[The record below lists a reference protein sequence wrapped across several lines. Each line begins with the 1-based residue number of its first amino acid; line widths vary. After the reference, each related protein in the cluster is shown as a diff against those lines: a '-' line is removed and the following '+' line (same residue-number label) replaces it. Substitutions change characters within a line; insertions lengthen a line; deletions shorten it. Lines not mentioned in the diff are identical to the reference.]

1 MAGRRYKVNGT
12 YYNIPE
18 EKTDAFEK
26 RYPDAEVFYS
36 NGNDQYGIP
45 LSKRQ
50 AFEKTFPNAVYYTSE
65 KGNDHIYEAGDVE
78 GSTSKAGPKAQE
90 VTDEYD
96 SFKRMNAQNRMQELM
111 RKQDNEPKPRKTLQ
125 DIVSESSTPVEQ
137 NILNREP
144 ISREPAYTKGEERNY
159 RPDIFERMKYDSSI
173 RDEDA
178 AVDKEY
184 TPKVEEKEEDVFE
197 NYRNRFGLTQRGAEL
212 QEELAQIQS
221 NLQNKYSK
229 EFENTPEYKAIVGKK
244 YNTQEEIDA
253 ANKALNDAY
262 NKKYGA
268 VINKE
273 MEPYLKA
280 YEGEIFQRYAPRIQ
294 EGLRTVAKN
303 DTSKEVKA
311 LTGEVDELLEK
322 QHKILRSKGP
332 SSGNAMSALMGS
344 RTYNQSTAKERQE
357 LGALEASQRLLEQS
371 QEIIEEA
378 GKKGNTNFFAGLGRG
393 FRDNMDIENF
403 TFGLSEM
410 ADSKYLNR
418 ALEKAEKGEKLTPA
432 EEKLLE
438 ASVVNM
444 ATYGYFSSDLGRGY
458 GAGSTTAVSL
468 PFMLEFIANPISGSG
483 NAIAKGLLKFGL
495 KKFGR
500 ASAQTASKGALNAFG
515 RGIASNTGKFAGR
528 LAGDAAAA
536 LGMEGTT
543 GLGRVA
549 AGTLDRLKENY
560 DYSLDDNG
568 QLQVRKTGNTSIGGA
583 FARSAA
589 STFFDNQS
597 EMVLNAFK
605 GWSPFMKAVDKALP
619 GRMNEFLNRIKNSK
633 PGELYRE
640 LKNNPTFR
648 EIVKR
653 AQFHGQGEEYLE
665 EVYNNLA
672 NVAMGEMTMEDALD
686 LDNNIDTFLGLAP
699 TSVMF
704 GLFGLGSMAADKF
717 SNRKKMRALFE
728 KMTPEQQAKLT
739 ELTQMSKERGNE
751 DIKKFIE
758 VTIADKDLTTEQKK
772 DEIEYAFE
780 LAKQNAIEDL
790 QQEQTP
796 EGRAADDAYVQGT
809 ELPVE
814 QRYSAEQERVVA
826 EEALREVDENALN
839 TIDRMLADDASA
851 NEIEEIISG
860 MDEESAKLARDYY
873 NKSMRINGIVDSAR
887 DDAEEAVASFEAS
900 LQEAII
906 LDAEGNGTITT
917 ATLMSGAGEV
927 KEEVYVIA
935 NDGVQATILQKDGTK
950 KMVNPGLL
958 DNVQTSLA
966 NDVVQLYQD
975 QIGEQ
980 MRDQTDMSL
989 NHHPK
994 TRVPQPGMQIWNG
1007 DMSLIITEV
1016 NADGSVRAF
1025 PAVLNNKT
1033 GLMEPKNGSTPVDM
1047 SAKESLDLQ
1056 DDYYNKMDAASIGV
1070 NLSEKEGENAIV
1082 SRDEESKVSGKEAVQ
1097 ISEGRNISEE
1107 DMVGRGLTEDE
1118 AGKFVMDMELNAETA
1133 PEIELTP
1140 ENWIAEF
1147 GSEGIL
1153 STPLGNVK
1161 MGNNQYLKLSQQGRN
1176 GKLGMIKPTL
1186 TNPDVIIEDESR
1198 ARNGE
1203 QERDSSYVFVKAF
1216 TDKNGKRVYYFTSVT
1231 VKKGGNEV
1239 VISNQE
1245 KGIKRI
1251 SKLLQNGKVA
1261 WIKPY
1266 DSLHPTSQEEK
1277 PVSLDETNGPTSNGN
1292 QPALLGINSPVVSE
1306 NKDTQKSSE
1315 NQEVNVN
1322 NSIQFDEKGNPLYHK
1337 APVETT
1343 VAYLSDGSLTDEE
1356 IDLIVAANQAEANK
1370 QLEKIIKD
1378 TPKIVTNKE
1387 KYVAAKKA
1395 WQAKVDDARQQSEYW
1410 KEVASFI
1417 KQQREQ
1423 PGDKI
1428 TEEILSMGEPLN
1440 ELELAAQKLANGSL
1454 PLLYEDYKRE
1464 LGFSNKEVG
1473 KMFGLFKSRENGGL
1487 TIEEA
1492 GEVLMQNDLEEGTN
1506 FFDQEDANA
1515 GRNAILEVLSSAR
1528 TRGDLIEYIR
1538 KKREAASERERRS
1551 EEEYDENQRDAWY
1564 EEHYSMSYADYVTFE
1579 EVIND
1584 IIQEKALS
1592 KEAIQEFY
1600 DNFADEFNNW
1610 NNGRITEETTV
1621 NERGSVGSR
1630 SESSEGLLPTEQ
1642 LSDNRGIETDISAEA
1657 DERADNKGVPASEE
1671 SIITEIETAREQVDT
1686 NPSDAQKEA
1695 GNYKKGHIK
1704 LDGYDITIENP
1715 KGSERSGTDADGNK
1729 WSITMNNDYGYIRG
1743 TESIDGDHIDI
1754 FLSDNPAEGNVY
1766 VIDQLNTT
1774 TGEFDEHKVMYGFS
1788 SRGEAMLAYLL
1799 NYSPGWQGLGA
1810 ISEVS
1815 KDEFKKWI
1823 DSSHRK
1829 TKPFADY
1836 KSVKVKE
1843 AQIESQG
1850 KITSEPVSQLEN
1862 GGKTEVKLPQSKSN
1876 AKNKKKAAD
1885 IKQARYELMDA
1896 KRELSVAQAT
1906 NSGYTPEE
1914 VEEKKKRVE
1923 KAENELKEFTNKV
1936 SNDSIRFREIKDGDI
1951 TSFAQKYNLDES
1963 DVGKYAKSMNVG
1975 NLGGASYAFKNIKR
1989 SIRLLN
1995 SNLSLG
2001 EFVKVFAP
2009 VKADLYEK
2017 FGNVDALRDEY
2028 VQQEI
2033 EQRNVMEA
2041 ARKRAEEEAETERK
2055 RLEEF
2060 ELMTDTEMDAS
2071 YFKALE
2077 ENDEP
2082 RMRDIVNEAARRKG
2096 YVSADEFRMAHRA
2109 PSYDEE
2115 GYDKSMVD
2123 VANDKDNIRQ
2133 SLNEQL
2139 KMNRDTYKDE
2149 SAFAI
2154 NEALSAIDEGK
2165 HPTVTIY
2172 RAVPKSLKEGRVRNG
2187 DWVSLSESYVKTHGE
2202 HALNGDY
2209 RIIKEEVPA
2218 ENLYWDGNDINE
2230 WGYDDRS
2237 DYRYKDTK
2245 NNRKLSDLITRDDNG
2260 NIIPPS
2266 KRFNARKADT
2276 RYRLIGEQ
2284 ETANLDEV
2292 TKQREIIQTV
2302 EDLSDK
2308 LNTPIHITRSLDE
2321 IPDGSAKRA
2330 IEEGRKVKAWFDTG
2344 TREVFFYIPNAT
2356 DVNDAKVSILHE
2368 VVGHKGLRNLFGTEN
2383 ETKFD
2388 SMMMDLFEKLPL
2400 NVRSEIADMAVSRYA
2415 NNVSVAMDEYLAE
2428 QAEKDE
2434 TPGWWDRV
2442 VSAIRD
2448 FFRKMGVDV
2457 KLSEN
2462 DVKYL
2467 LWRSRKK
2474 LETGDLFEQAK
2485 DVVMR
2490 NKLGIGLNET
2500 QETSESAPTEST
2512 RFREVED
2519 EKNPLNKEMLSAWDN
2534 LAASTA
2540 FQLKETGVDYLTA
2553 VDKFTKLI
2561 ADKTNSRVLDY
2572 ENAYHALLALSS
2584 KNREEMNWYDSFVAK
2599 PLNDAIYNLVGGKKV
2614 RKRLNWDKDVLRD
2627 LVVYVES
2634 KHGIERNRQVA
2645 VENFINGYSFSSFKE
2660 IEQLGIPF
2668 DIDAYNKELKSIK
2681 DKVYKEAYD
2690 KAYDEYLNKYIDE
2703 GIEEK
2708 DASDK
2713 ADKSAKN
2720 KADKAQSKASDSFR
2734 DKVKSDLTEKAREIM
2749 SNRWEEKKRNILNNT
2764 ELTWLEKQT
2773 ELDKAAALL
2782 GADLS
2787 KDYSGLSSVFKD
2799 SEDWKQAAYDNV
2811 LSYEGAHDKADLENL
2826 WSAVRNAT
2834 NYALNKQLNTGLVS
2848 KEYVER
2854 QQKRFENYIPLRGFN
2869 DEIAGDVYSYLN
2881 NDVFAQGS
2889 PVKSM
2894 DGRTSEA
2901 GNPFGSILQIG
2912 YSSIAVGNKNIAKQ
2926 RFYNFVSNHDTEGVA
2941 VVNNVWMI
2949 DYETLKSH
2957 PELKQISVKEE
2968 EEVPG
2973 MVEAVPDIPA
2983 NATAEQISSIL
2994 SSFEETM
3001 KELEKEG
3008 KAQTVKGKSKIAYRT
3023 LHGERSEHEIPLFI
3037 GGNRYVITIT
3047 GNPRVAQAINGLTNP
3062 DSYGNVFEEF
3072 NKRMKRFMA
3081 GSFTSFN
3088 LPFAFANLSKDTMY
3102 ANNQAFIRE
3111 NRKWWWAFTKNQA
3124 SYANPVNV
3132 AIMLMK
3138 YQKGTLDTNNKS
3150 ERYFKEFM
3158 ENGGA
3163 TGYTFVETQKEYA
3176 DKIGKILKE
3185 LASGKKK
3192 LPEKLVKDY
3201 LFGSIEFLGQ
3211 AAEVTNRY
3219 AAFRT
3224 SRELGRSISRSVND
3238 AKDITV
3244 NFNRKGAGSKTKSPN
3259 NKTIVNLAAGL
3270 SEYGRRYILFWNA
3283 AMQSKYMLYKN
3294 LKEHPIKTST
3304 TLIAGNIA
3312 LGATIPFLNN
3322 MLLPALFEVFGWGS
3336 DDDKEDYYDVLTDY
3350 ERQHNIMIRLPKGLG
3365 WFKFPLSPEFVPFYS
3380 IGDMITGSLSG
3391 KRKLDPLDIVK
3402 SAIDAAS
3409 PLNIQWEYSGWKFF
3423 LNFLPTVVQPGVQN
3437 MVNVNFMGSPLAKT
3451 PINRE
3456 AKNEPEFK
3464 NVFKNESPA
3473 LIELSRLTNKL
3484 SGGDDVVR
3492 GAVSWNPAYVRN
3504 LITGYSGGW
3513 GGTFLSI
3520 ADWMVGTANG
3530 EKQTVLAS
3538 QTPFVSRFLS
3548 SGNKDVKLKRINSN
3562 YQDVVDFYS
3571 KIKHDERGYEKKID
3585 ETKDYFEQA
3594 EYQSKLNKLL
3604 DSEEY
3609 GRYQDLENIVET
3621 IKDQEELLKDD
3632 PDDEQ
3637 LRDELYA
3644 SKLKAIEIYHR
3655 EKE

>member
-78 GSTSKAGPKAQE
+78 GNREQVVPSPYVGKDDSGRITVFGVPYDEYQNMPKEEQSKVYSKAIK
-90 VTDEYD
+90 DRKD
-96 SFKRMNAQNRMQELM
+96 QELKGFTAHASDLKASVNSELKEVM
-111 RKQDNEPKPRKTLQ
+111 DLHNAEEKSYAKEHPVLSFLQGFGQAQTGGRNQRTIEANPRYRNLMAAANLLK
-125 DIVSESSTPVEQ
+125 DSE
-137 NILNREP
+137 NRLAEA
-144 ISREPAYTKGEERNY
+144 SADKS
-159 RPDIFERMKYDSSI
+159 SSI
-173 RDEDA
+173 SNFGRGVRDKALD
-178 AVDKEY
+178 VDTWTAGFSK
-184 TPKVEEKEEDVFE
+184 
-197 NYRNRFGLTQRGAEL
+197 
-212 QEELAQIQS
+212 LAD
-221 NLQNKYSK
+221 
-229 EFENTPEYKAIVGKK
+229 NTALLSALDK
-244 YNTQEEIDA
+244 
-253 ANKALNDAY
+253 ANK
-262 NKKYGA
+262 
-268 VINKE
+268 
-273 MEPYLKA
+273 
-280 YEGEIFQRYAPRIQ
+280 Q
-294 EGLRTVAKN
+294 EQL
-303 DTSKEVKA
+303 TS
-311 LTGEVDELLEK
+311 D
-322 QHKILRSKGP
+322 
-332 SSGNAMSALMGS
+332 
-344 RTYNQSTAKERQE
+344 
-357 LGALEASQRLLEQS
+357 
-371 QEIIEEA
+371 
-378 GKKGNTNFFAGLGRG
+378 
-393 FRDNMDIENF
+393 
-403 TFGLSEM
+403 
-410 ADSKYLNR
+410 
-418 ALEKAEKGEKLTPA
+418 
-432 EEKLLE
+432 EEKLLD
-438 ASVVNM
+438 ALVTNLTVN
-444 ATYGYFSSDLGRGY
+444 AYTQSDISRGY
-458 GAGSTTAVSL
+458 QIGETTAYSL
-468 PFMLEFIANPISGSG
+468 PFMLEFIANPIASSG
-483 NAIAKGLLKFGL
+483 NVIAKKLLTYGL
-495 KKFGR
+495 KKFGKAATSKAAKVAGR
-500 ASAQTASKGALNAFG
+500 LTGDIVAATGMTATTSLPRVAAD
-515 RGIASNTGKFAGR
+515 TAGR
-528 LAGDAAAA
+528 LAD
-536 LGMEGTT
+536 
-543 GLGRVA
+543 
-549 AGTLDRLKENY
+549 NY
-560 DYSLDDNG
+560 TYDVDDNG
-568 QLQVRKTGNTSIGGA
+568 ELVVNKTGNTSFVGA
-583 FARSAA
+583 AAKSAA
-589 STFFDNQS
+589 SRLIENQS
-597 EMVLNAFK
+597 EMIFNAFRGTGGMLWGTINK
-605 GWSPFMKAVDKALP
+605 VMPGGVSSFFRKAANL
-619 GRMNEFLNRIKNSK
+619 K
-633 PGELYRE
+633 PVEWFRE
-640 LKNNPTFR
+640 LANNETMR
-648 EIVKR
+648 EVAKR
-653 AQFHGQGEEYLE
+653 AQFHGIGEEYLE
-665 EVYNNLA
+665 EVYNNFA
-672 NVAMGEMTMEDALD
+672 NIPLGEMTFEEAIN
-686 LDNNIDTFLGLAP
+686 LDNNITTFLSLAP
-699 TSVMF
+699 TQIGFS
-704 GLFGLGSMAADKF
+704 LLGLGSMAVNRY

-758 VTIADKDLTTEQKK
+758 ITIADKNLTTEQKK

-809 ELPVE
+809 ELPME

-839 TIDRMLADDASA
+839 TIDRMLADDASV
-851 NEIEEIISG
+851 NEVEEIISG

-906 LDAEGNGTITT
+906 PDAEGNGTITT

-935 NDGVQATILQKDGTK
+935 NDGVQATILQKDGTQ
-950 KMVNPGLL
+950 KMVNLGLL

-1007 DMSLIITEV
+1007 DTSLIITEV

-1047 SAKESLDLQ
+1047 SVKESLDLQ
-1056 DDYYNKMDAASIGV
+1056 DDYYNKMDAASIGINV
-1070 NLSEKEGENAIV
+1070 SEKEGENAIG
-1082 SRDEESKVSGKEAVQ
+1082 SRDEESKVSEDGTDYTLSDKTSDNGEPFYQDNSGNIDLAVIPQEVFDAIGKKAAPFRIIPSMLKHVFDRH
-1097 ISEGRNISEE
+1097 GREMSLEE
-1107 DMVGRGLTEDE
+1107 PQDAILFVLD
-1118 AGKFVMDMELNAETA
+1118 VMDNFDHVRKGDKGALIFSIENGRSRTGKRAVTVLIDSKNGDYYGIKTSGYERIDGLQKRALLWEKGANETSTTGVA
-1133 PEIELTP
+1133 P
-1140 ENWIAEF
+1140 A
-1147 GSEGIL
+1147 
-1153 STPLGNVK
+1153 NVTTAK
-1161 MGNNQYLKLSQQGRN
+1161 AQQGNRQS
-1176 GKLGMIKPTL
+1176 G
-1186 TNPDVIIEDESR
+1186 S
-1198 ARNGE
+1198 A
-1203 QERDSSYVFVKAF
+1203 
-1216 TDKNGKRVYYFTSVT
+1216 
-1231 VKKGGNEV
+1231 
-1239 VISNQE
+1239 SNQ
-1245 KGIKRI
+1245 
-1251 SKLLQNGKVA
+1251 
-1261 WIKPY
+1261 
-1266 DSLHPTSQEEK
+1266 
-1277 PVSLDETNGPTSNGN
+1277 SN
-1292 QPALLGINSPVVSE
+1292 ALSE

-1337 APVETT
+1337 VPVDVTL
-1343 VAYLSDGSLTDEE
+1343 ADLMDGTLTDEE
-1356 IDLIVAANQAEANK
+1356 VDAFIAANQKEADSELK
-1370 QLEKIIKD
+1370 KITDKA
-1378 TPKIVTNKE
+1378 PKIGTNKAKYLADKQAWQE
-1387 KYVAAKKA
+1387 KVSEA
-1395 WQAKVDDARQQSEYW
+1395 QAKVDYWNQVQDAI
-1410 KEVASFI
+1410 KENRNLIEKETNVNALNN
-1417 KQQREQ
+1417 E
-1423 PGDKI
+1423 G
-1428 TEEILSMGEPLN
+1428 N
-1440 ELELAAQKLANGSL
+1440 ELSSQSDTNLNQEND
-1454 PLLYEDYKRE
+1454 E
-1464 LGFSNKEVG
+1464 
-1473 KMFGLFKSRENGGL
+1473 SREVESLSREGNEVRREDAAESLLRSAGDRTTAGNGRSGWTKESVL
-1487 TIEEA
+1487 GDVLQRSKENQTWIE
-1492 GEVLMQNDLEEGTN
+1492 DLESIAGKQIGQGGENEAYLSHDGKSVIKVNDFSYLPDNSTN
-1506 FFDQEDANA
+1506 LDDFVNRLDA
-1515 GRNAILEVLSSAR
+1515 
-1528 TRGDLIEYIR
+1528 
-1538 KKREAASERERRS
+1538 
-1551 EEEYDENQRDAWY
+1551 
-1564 EEHYSMSYADYVTFE
+1564 H
-1579 EVIND
+1579 
-1584 IIQEKALS
+1584 
-1592 KEAIQEFY
+1592 
-1600 DNFADEFNNW
+1600 
-1610 NNGRITEETTV
+1610 
-1621 NERGSVGSR
+1621 NE
-1630 SESSEGLLPTEQ
+1630 LF
-1642 LSDNRGIETDISAEA
+1642 
-1657 DERADNKGVPASEE
+1657 
-1671 SIITEIETAREQVDT
+1671 
-1686 NPSDAQKEA
+1686 PSDAITVLGFTQNSDGKISVVLSQPYISNAREA
-1695 GNYKKGHIK
+1695 TQEEIDSFLEGMDFYTDMSGNWT
-1704 LDGYDITIENP
+1704 DGTFDIADTKPNNVLVDEEGILHFIDTLPYDSRKP
-1715 KGSERSGTDADGNK
+1715 GN
-1729 WSITMNNDYGYIRG
+1729 
-1743 TESIDGDHIDI
+1743 
-1754 FLSDNPAEGNVY
+1754 
-1766 VIDQLNTT
+1766 
-1774 TGEFDEHKVMYGFS
+1774 
-1788 SRGEAMLAYLL
+1788 MLVV
-1799 NYSPGWQGLGA
+1799 PTV
-1810 ISEVS
+1810 ISEGTITPI
-1815 KDEFKKWI
+1815 E
-1823 DSSHRK
+1823 
-1829 TKPFADY
+1829 
-1836 KSVKVKE
+1836 E

-1850 KITSEPVSQLEN
+1850 KTTAEPVSPLEN

-1876 AKNKKKAAD
+1876 AKNKKRAAD

-1923 KAENELKEFTNKV
+1923 EAESKLKDLTNKV
-1936 SNDSIRFREIKDGDI
+1936 PDKEVSQNTDRIGKKGEQNLIHQDLIKSIYVKSLADM
-1951 TSFAQKYNLDES
+1951 NES
-1963 DVGKYAKSMNVG
+1963 
-1975 NLGGASYAFKNIKR
+1975 LKNIKENIKNEQEKEEPNSDLLEKLNIDKSALDR
-1989 SIRLLN
+1989 KIKRTKSVINKKVSIMSEGEFMLMNIINKNPSLPFSQMSENDVLN
-1995 SNLSLG
+1995 SVDENEINDILDKYPDYIKELSDNGALQKEFNEASIQDEINIRNAIESSGYEVEDLLDTSEKKKSQKKKGEEERIRKSEELMKKLG
-2001 EFVKVFAP
+2001 IYDESVRFRIVHHGTGASFDKFTTEKIGTGEGNAAFGWGLYFTEKKDIAQYYAETIGNMPSYVLYKDGKPADMNDEISRIIYNYDGDVKKAIRDNKRNAKMWEKEGDKDFASAIMETVSKLQKEDP
-2009 VKADLYEK
+2009 KAWEMKEEGNRHIYDVEIPDTGFINWDKTVPEEQKKQIQDQAEKEGLSFSFYGDAVSPKEYFEKAGMELEGFQLYK
-2017 FGNVDALRDEY
+2017 SLTDALGSDKAASLFLNRAGFNGIEYEAGRHSANKKGNEMNFVVFDE
-2028 VQQEI
+2028 
-2033 EQRNVMEA
+2033 N
-2041 ARKRAEEEAETERK
+2041 
-2055 RLEEF
+2055 
-2060 ELMTDTEMDAS
+2060 
-2071 YFKALE
+2071 
-2077 ENDEP
+2077 
-2082 RMRDIVNEAARRKG
+2082 
-2096 YVSADEFRMAHRA
+2096 
-2109 PSYDEE
+2109 
-2115 GYDKSMVD
+2115 
-2123 VANDKDNIRQ
+2123 
-2133 SLNEQL
+2133 
-2139 KMNRDTYKDE
+2139 
-2149 SAFAI
+2149 
-2154 NEALSAIDEGK
+2154 
-2165 HPTVTIY
+2165 
-2172 RAVPKSLKEGRVRNG
+2172 AV
-2187 DWVSLSESYVKTHGE
+2187 
-2202 HALNGDY
+2202 
-2209 RIIKEEVPA
+2209 RIIDH
-2218 ENLYWDGNDINE
+2218 L
-2230 WGYDDRS
+2230 
-2237 DYRYKDTK
+2237 
-2245 NNRKLSDLITRDDNG
+2245 
-2260 NIIPPS
+2260 
-2266 KRFNARKADT
+2266 
-2276 RYRLIGEQ
+2276 RYRLISEQ
-2284 ETANLDEV
+2284 ETANLDKV
-2292 TKQREIIQTV
+2292 PKQREIIQTV

-2308 LNTPIHITRSLDE
+2308 LNTPIHIARSLDE

-2344 TREVFFYIPNAT
+2344 TREIFFYIPNAT

-2434 TPGWWDRV
+2434 TPGWWDRI

-2500 QETSESAPTEST
+2500 QETSKSAPTEST

-2749 SNRWEEKKRNILNNT
+2749 FNRWEEEKRNILNNT

-2894 DGRTSEA
+2894 GGRTSEA

-3037 GGNRYVITIT
+3037 GGNRSVITIT

-3380 IGDMITGSLSG
+3380 VGDMITGSLSG

-3409 PLNIQWEYSGWKFF
+3409 PLNIQWEYKDVYFF
-3423 LNFLPTVVQPGVQN
+3423 LNFLPTVIQPGAQI
-3437 MVNVNFMGSPLAKT
+3437 MTNVNFMGSPLKKT

-3484 SGGDDVVR
+3484 TGGDDVVR

-3621 IKDQEELLKDD
+3621 IKDLEKLLKDD

>member
-90 VTDEYD
+90 VVDEYD
-96 SFKRMNAQNRMQELM
+96 SFKRMNAQNEEGNREQSVPSPYVGKDDSGRITVFGVPYDEYQNMPKEEQSKVYSKAIKDRKDQELKGFTAHASDLKASVNSELKEVM
-111 RKQDNEPKPRKTLQ
+111 DLHNAEEKSYAKEHPVLSFLQGFGQAQTGGRNQRTIEANPRYRNLMAAANLLK
-125 DIVSESSTPVEQ
+125 DSE
-137 NILNREP
+137 NRLAEA
-144 ISREPAYTKGEERNY
+144 SADKS
-159 RPDIFERMKYDSSI
+159 SSI
-173 RDEDA
+173 SNFGRGVRDKALD
-178 AVDKEY
+178 VDTWTAGFSK
-184 TPKVEEKEEDVFE
+184 
-197 NYRNRFGLTQRGAEL
+197 
-212 QEELAQIQS
+212 LAD
-221 NLQNKYSK
+221 
-229 EFENTPEYKAIVGKK
+229 NTALLSALDK
-244 YNTQEEIDA
+244 
-253 ANKALNDAY
+253 ANK
-262 NKKYGA
+262 
-268 VINKE
+268 
-273 MEPYLKA
+273 
-280 YEGEIFQRYAPRIQ
+280 Q
-294 EGLRTVAKN
+294 EQL
-303 DTSKEVKA
+303 TS
-311 LTGEVDELLEK
+311 D
-322 QHKILRSKGP
+322 
-332 SSGNAMSALMGS
+332 
-344 RTYNQSTAKERQE
+344 
-357 LGALEASQRLLEQS
+357 
-371 QEIIEEA
+371 
-378 GKKGNTNFFAGLGRG
+378 
-393 FRDNMDIENF
+393 
-403 TFGLSEM
+403 
-410 ADSKYLNR
+410 
-418 ALEKAEKGEKLTPA
+418 
-432 EEKLLE
+432 EEKLLD
-438 ASVVNM
+438 ALVTNLTVN
-444 ATYGYFSSDLGRGY
+444 AYTQSDISRGY
-458 GAGSTTAVSL
+458 QIGETTAYSL
-468 PFMLEFIANPISGSG
+468 PFMLEFIANPIASSG
-483 NAIAKGLLKFGL
+483 NVIAKKLLTYGL
-495 KKFGR
+495 KKFGKAATSKAAKVAGR
-500 ASAQTASKGALNAFG
+500 LTGDIVAATGMTATTSLPRVAAD
-515 RGIASNTGKFAGR
+515 TAGR
-528 LAGDAAAA
+528 LAD
-536 LGMEGTT
+536 
-543 GLGRVA
+543 
-549 AGTLDRLKENY
+549 NY
-560 DYSLDDNG
+560 TYDVDDNG
-568 QLQVRKTGNTSIGGA
+568 ELVVNKTGNTSFVGA
-583 FARSAA
+583 AAKSAA
-589 STFFDNQS
+589 SRLIENQS
-597 EMVLNAFK
+597 EMIFNAFK
-605 GWSPFMKAVDKALP
+605 GTGGMLWGTINKVMPEGVSSFFRKAANL
-619 GRMNEFLNRIKNSK
+619 K
-633 PGELYRE
+633 PVEWFRE
-640 LKNNPTFR
+640 LANNETMR
-648 EIVKR
+648 EVAKR
-653 AQFHGQGEEYLE
+653 AQFHGIGEEYLE
-665 EVYNNLA
+665 EVYNNFA
-672 NVAMGEMTMEDALD
+672 NIPLGEMTFEEAIN
-686 LDNNIDTFLGLAP
+686 LDNNITTFLSLAP
-699 TSVMF
+699 TQIGFS
-704 GLFGLGSMAADKF
+704 LLGLGSMAADKF

-758 VTIADKDLTTEQKK
+758 ITIADKNLTTEQKK

-814 QRYSAEQERVVA
+814 QRYSAEQERVAA

-906 LDAEGNGTITT
+906 PDAEGNGTITT

-950 KMVNPGLL
+950 KMVNSGLL

-975 QIGEQ
+975 RIGEQ

-1007 DMSLIITEV
+1007 DMPLIITEV

-1025 PAVLNNKT
+1025 PAVVNNKT

-1056 DDYYNKMDAASIGV
+1056 DDYYNKMDTASIGINV
-1070 NLSEKEGENAIV
+1070 LEKEGENEIV
-1082 SRDEESKVSGKEAVQ
+1082 SRDEESKVSG
-1097 ISEGRNISEE
+1097 N
-1107 DMVGRGLTEDE
+1107 
-1118 AGKFVMDMELNAETA
+1118 
-1133 PEIELTP
+1133 
-1140 ENWIAEF
+1140 
-1147 GSEGIL
+1147 
-1153 STPLGNVK
+1153 
-1161 MGNNQYLKLSQQGRN
+1161 
-1176 GKLGMIKPTL
+1176 
-1186 TNPDVIIEDESR
+1186 
-1198 ARNGE
+1198 
-1203 QERDSSYVFVKAF
+1203 
-1216 TDKNGKRVYYFTSVT
+1216 
-1231 VKKGGNEV
+1231 
-1239 VISNQE
+1239 
-1245 KGIKRI
+1245 
-1251 SKLLQNGKVA
+1251 
-1261 WIKPY
+1261 
-1266 DSLHPTSQEEK
+1266 DSLHPTTQEEK

-1417 KQQREQ
+1417 KQQREK

-1464 LGFSNKEVG
+1464 LGFSNEEAG

-1487 TIEEA
+1487 TVEEA
-1492 GEVLMQNDLEEGTN
+1492 GEVLMQNDLEEGTD

-1551 EEEYDENQRDAWY
+1551 EEEYDEEQREAWAQ
-1564 EEHYSMSYADYVTFE
+1564 ENFGMSYADYVTFE
-1579 EVIND
+1579 KVIND

-1695 GNYKKGHIK
+1695 Q
-1704 LDGYDITIENP
+1704 IEN
-1715 KGSERSGTDADGNK
+1715 
-1729 WSITMNNDYGYIRG
+1729 
-1743 TESIDGDHIDI
+1743 
-1754 FLSDNPAEGNVY
+1754 
-1766 VIDQLNTT
+1766 
-1774 TGEFDEHKVMYGFS
+1774 
-1788 SRGEAMLAYLL
+1788 
-1799 NYSPGWQGLGA
+1799 
-1810 ISEVS
+1810 
-1815 KDEFKKWI
+1815 
-1823 DSSHRK
+1823 
-1829 TKPFADY
+1829 
-1836 KSVKVKE
+1836 
-1843 AQIESQG
+1843 QG
-1850 KITSEPVSQLEN
+1850 KITAEPVSPQKN

-1876 AKNKKKAAD
+1876 AKNKKRAAD

-1923 KAENELKEFTNKV
+1923 EAESKLKDLTNKV
-1936 SNDSIRFREIKDGDI
+1936 PDKEVSQNTDRIGKKGEQKLIHQDLIKSIYVKSLADMNESLKNIKENIKNEQEKEEPNSDLLEKLNIDKSALDRKIKRTKSVINKKVSIMSEGEFMLMNIINKNQSLPFSQMSENDVLNSVDENEINDILDKYPDYIKELSDNGVLQKEFNEASIQDEINIRNAIESSGYEVEDLLDTSEKKKSQKKKGEEERIRKSEELMKKLGIYDESARFREIEDVNRKFNEDLQKQIDGTLPEGHIYQLGMPSEILKSTGIPDYPIQLSAKRLIDKATKFNHDFSLLDI
-1951 TSFAQKYNLDES
+1951 
-1963 DVGKYAKSMNVG
+1963 
-1975 NLGGASYAFKNIKR
+1975 KNIVEAVQNPIAIFKYGNEKKAQNLVIELQSEDKNFIIGLSINPTINGNELHIN
-1989 SIRLLN
+1989 SIRNVFPKDNAEWLNWIMQEKLLRVDKERIQ
-1995 SNLSLG
+1995 NLINKQRTNL
-2001 EFVKVFAP
+2001 
-2009 VKADLYEK
+2009 ADVAYLDLDSITKIVE
-2017 FGNVDALRDEY
+2017 N
-2028 VQQEI
+2028 
-2033 EQRNVMEA
+2033 
-2041 ARKRAEEEAETERK
+2041 
-2055 RLEEF
+2055 F
-2060 ELMTDTEMDAS
+2060 ENPT
-2071 YFKALE
+2071 
-2077 ENDEP
+2077 
-2082 RMRDIVNEAARRKG
+2082 I
-2096 YVSADEFRMAHRA
+2096 
-2109 PSYDEE
+2109 EE
-2115 GYDKSMVD
+2115 GKIVFSVD
-2123 VANDKDNIRQ
+2123 
-2133 SLNEQL
+2133 E
-2139 KMNRDTYKDE
+2139 M
-2149 SAFAI
+2149 
-2154 NEALSAIDEGK
+2154 
-2165 HPTVTIY
+2165 
-2172 RAVPKSLKEGRVRNG
+2172 
-2187 DWVSLSESYVKTHGE
+2187 
-2202 HALNGDY
+2202 
-2209 RIIKEEVPA
+2209 
-2218 ENLYWDGNDINE
+2218 
-2230 WGYDDRS
+2230 
-2237 DYRYKDTK
+2237 
-2245 NNRKLSDLITRDDNG
+2245 
-2260 NIIPPS
+2260 
-2266 KRFNARKADT
+2266 
-2276 RYRLIGEQ
+2276 
-2284 ETANLDEV
+2284 
-2292 TKQREIIQTV
+2292 
-2302 EDLSDK
+2302 SDK
-2308 LNTPIHITRSLDE
+2308 LNTPIHIARSLNE

-2330 IEEGRKVKAWFDTG
+2330 IEEGRKVKAWFDTE
-2344 TREVFFYIPNAT
+2344 TREVFFYLPNAT

-2434 TPGWWDRV
+2434 TPGWWDRI

-2448 FFRKMGVDV
+2448 FFRKMGIDV

-2500 QETSESAPTEST
+2500 QETSKSAPTEST

-2749 SNRWEEKKRNILNNT
+2749 FNRWEEEKRNILNNT

-2894 DGRTSEA
+2894 GGRTSEA

-2994 SSFEETM
+2994 FSFEETM

-3062 DSYGNVFEEF
+3062 DSYGNLFEEF

-3380 IGDMITGSLSG
+3380 VGDMITGSLSG

-3409 PLNIQWEYSGWKFF
+3409 PLNIQWEYKDVYFF
-3423 LNFLPTVVQPGVQN
+3423 LNFLPTVIQPGAQI
-3437 MVNVNFMGSPLAKT
+3437 MTNVNFMGSPLKKT

-3484 SGGDDVVR
+3484 TGGDDVVR

-3621 IKDQEELLKDD
+3621 IKDQEELLKDY

>member
-1 MAGRRYKVNGT
+1 MAQKDDLNKLYNALITKGYSTEDLGDENIFRSKMKDKNNRKQLYDYVSGRGDFRIGDYDSYENRISNVYSIT
-12 YYNIPE
+12 ELPSPE
-18 EKTDAFEK
+18 M
-26 RYPDAEVFYS
+26 
-36 NGNDQYGIP
+36 
-45 LSKRQ
+45 
-50 AFEKTFPNAVYYTSE
+50 
-65 KGNDHIYEAGDVE
+65 E

-96 SFKRMNAQNRMQELM
+96 SFKRMNAQNEEGNREQSVPSPYVGKDDSGRITVFGVPYDEYQNMPKEEQSKVYSKAIKDRKDQELKGFTAHASDLKASVNSELKEVM
-111 RKQDNEPKPRKTLQ
+111 DLHNAEEKSYAKEHPVLSFLQGFGQAQTGGRNQRTIEANPRYRNLMAAANLLK
-125 DIVSESSTPVEQ
+125 DSE
-137 NILNREP
+137 NRLAEA
-144 ISREPAYTKGEERNY
+144 SADKS
-159 RPDIFERMKYDSSI
+159 SSI
-173 RDEDA
+173 SNFGRGVRDKALD
-178 AVDKEY
+178 VDTWTAGFSK
-184 TPKVEEKEEDVFE
+184 
-197 NYRNRFGLTQRGAEL
+197 
-212 QEELAQIQS
+212 LAD
-221 NLQNKYSK
+221 
-229 EFENTPEYKAIVGKK
+229 NTALLSALDK
-244 YNTQEEIDA
+244 
-253 ANKALNDAY
+253 ANK
-262 NKKYGA
+262 
-268 VINKE
+268 
-273 MEPYLKA
+273 
-280 YEGEIFQRYAPRIQ
+280 Q
-294 EGLRTVAKN
+294 EQL
-303 DTSKEVKA
+303 TS
-311 LTGEVDELLEK
+311 D
-322 QHKILRSKGP
+322 
-332 SSGNAMSALMGS
+332 
-344 RTYNQSTAKERQE
+344 
-357 LGALEASQRLLEQS
+357 
-371 QEIIEEA
+371 
-378 GKKGNTNFFAGLGRG
+378 
-393 FRDNMDIENF
+393 
-403 TFGLSEM
+403 
-410 ADSKYLNR
+410 
-418 ALEKAEKGEKLTPA
+418 
-432 EEKLLE
+432 EEKLLD
-438 ASVVNM
+438 ALVTNLTVN
-444 ATYGYFSSDLGRGY
+444 AYTQSDISRGY
-458 GAGSTTAVSL
+458 QIGETTAYSL
-468 PFMLEFIANPISGSG
+468 PFMLEFIANPIASSG
-483 NAIAKGLLKFGL
+483 NVIAKKLLTYGL
-495 KKFGR
+495 KKFGKAATSKAAKVAGR
-500 ASAQTASKGALNAFG
+500 LTGDIVAATGMTATTSLPRVAAD
-515 RGIASNTGKFAGR
+515 TAGR
-528 LAGDAAAA
+528 LAD
-536 LGMEGTT
+536 
-543 GLGRVA
+543 
-549 AGTLDRLKENY
+549 NY
-560 DYSLDDNG
+560 TYDVDDNG
-568 QLQVRKTGNTSIGGA
+568 ELVVNKTGNTSFVGA
-583 FARSAA
+583 VAKSAA
-589 STFFDNQS
+589 SRLIENQS
-597 EMVLNAFK
+597 EMIFNAFRGTGGMLWGTINK
-605 GWSPFMKAVDKALP
+605 VMPEGVSSFFRKAANL
-619 GRMNEFLNRIKNSK
+619 K
-633 PGELYRE
+633 PVEWFRE
-640 LKNNPTFR
+640 LANNETMR
-648 EIVKR
+648 EVAKR
-653 AQFHGQGEEYLE
+653 AQFHGIGEEYLE
-665 EVYNNLA
+665 EVYNNFA
-672 NVAMGEMTMEDALD
+672 NIPLGEMTFEEAIN
-686 LDNNIDTFLGLAP
+686 LDNNITTFLSLAP
-699 TSVMF
+699 TQIGFS
-704 GLFGLGSMAADKF
+704 LLGLGSMAVNRY
-717 SNRKKMRALFE
+717 SNRKKMRVLFE

-758 VTIADKDLTTEQKK
+758 VTIADKNLTTEQKK

-814 QRYSAEQERVVA
+814 QRYSAEQERVAA
-826 EEALREVDENALN
+826 EEALREIDENALN

-860 MDEESAKLARDYY
+860 MDEDSAKLARDYY

-906 LDAEGNGTITT
+906 PDAEGNGTITT

-950 KMVNPGLL
+950 KMVNSGLL

-975 QIGEQ
+975 RIGEQ

-1007 DMSLIITEV
+1007 DMPLIITEV

-1056 DDYYNKMDAASIGV
+1056 DDYYNKMDAASVGI

-1082 SRDEESKVSGKEAVQ
+1082 SREGESKVS
-1097 ISEGRNISEE
+1097 
-1107 DMVGRGLTEDE
+1107 
-1118 AGKFVMDMELNAETA
+1118 
-1133 PEIELTP
+1133 
-1140 ENWIAEF
+1140 EN
-1147 GSEGIL
+1147 
-1153 STPLGNVK
+1153 
-1161 MGNNQYLKLSQQGRN
+1161 
-1176 GKLGMIKPTL
+1176 
-1186 TNPDVIIEDESR
+1186 
-1198 ARNGE
+1198 
-1203 QERDSSYVFVKAF
+1203 
-1216 TDKNGKRVYYFTSVT
+1216 
-1231 VKKGGNEV
+1231 
-1239 VISNQE
+1239 
-1245 KGIKRI
+1245 
-1251 SKLLQNGKVA
+1251 
-1261 WIKPY
+1261 
-1266 DSLHPTSQEEK
+1266 DSLHPTTQEEK

-1306 NKDTQKSSE
+1306 NKDNSVSAE
-1315 NQEVNVN
+1315 NQTREQENA
-1322 NSIQFDEKGNPLYHK
+1322 IPTDEKGNPLYHK
-1337 APVETT
+1337 VPVDVTL
-1343 VAYLSDGSLTDEE
+1343 ADLMDGTLTDEE
-1356 IDLIVAANQAEANK
+1356 VDVFIAANQKEADSELK
-1370 QLEKIIKD
+1370 KITDKA
-1378 TPKIVTNKE
+1378 PKIGTNKAKYLADKQAWQE
-1387 KYVAAKKA
+1387 KVSEA
-1395 WQAKVDDARQQSEYW
+1395 QAKVDYWNQVQDAI
-1410 KEVASFI
+1410 KENRNLIEKETNVNALNN
-1417 KQQREQ
+1417 E
-1423 PGDKI
+1423 G
-1428 TEEILSMGEPLN
+1428 N
-1440 ELELAAQKLANGSL
+1440 ELSSQSDTNLNQEND
-1454 PLLYEDYKRE
+1454 E
-1464 LGFSNKEVG
+1464 
-1473 KMFGLFKSRENGGL
+1473 SREVESLSREGNEVRREDAAESLLRSAGDRTTAGNGRSGWTKESVL
-1487 TIEEA
+1487 GDVLQRSKENQTWIE
-1492 GEVLMQNDLEEGTN
+1492 DLESIAGKQIGQGGENEAYLSHDGKSVIKVN
-1506 FFDQEDANA
+1506 DFSYLPDNSINLDDFVNRLDA
-1515 GRNAILEVLSSAR
+1515 
-1528 TRGDLIEYIR
+1528 
-1538 KKREAASERERRS
+1538 
-1551 EEEYDENQRDAWY
+1551 
-1564 EEHYSMSYADYVTFE
+1564 H
-1579 EVIND
+1579 
-1584 IIQEKALS
+1584 
-1592 KEAIQEFY
+1592 
-1600 DNFADEFNNW
+1600 
-1610 NNGRITEETTV
+1610 
-1621 NERGSVGSR
+1621 NE
-1630 SESSEGLLPTEQ
+1630 LF
-1642 LSDNRGIETDISAEA
+1642 
-1657 DERADNKGVPASEE
+1657 
-1671 SIITEIETAREQVDT
+1671 
-1686 NPSDAQKEA
+1686 PSDAITVLGFTQNSDGKISVVLSQPYISNAREA
-1695 GNYKKGHIK
+1695 TQEEIDSFLEGMDFYTDMSGNWT
-1704 LDGYDITIENP
+1704 DGTFDIADTKPNNVLVDEEGILHFIDTLPYDSRKPGNMLVVPTVISEGTITPIEETQIEN
-1715 KGSERSGTDADGNK
+1715 
-1729 WSITMNNDYGYIRG
+1729 
-1743 TESIDGDHIDI
+1743 
-1754 FLSDNPAEGNVY
+1754 
-1766 VIDQLNTT
+1766 
-1774 TGEFDEHKVMYGFS
+1774 
-1788 SRGEAMLAYLL
+1788 
-1799 NYSPGWQGLGA
+1799 
-1810 ISEVS
+1810 
-1815 KDEFKKWI
+1815 
-1823 DSSHRK
+1823 
-1829 TKPFADY
+1829 
-1836 KSVKVKE
+1836 
-1843 AQIESQG
+1843 QG
-1850 KITSEPVSQLEN
+1850 KITAEPVSPQKN

-1876 AKNKKKAAD
+1876 AKNKKRAAD

-2149 SAFAI
+2149 SASAI

-2308 LNTPIHITRSLDE
+2308 LNTPIHIARSLNE

-2400 NVRSEIADMAVSRYA
+2400 DVRSEIADMAVSRYA
-2415 NNVSVAMDEYLAE
+2415 SNVSVAMDEYLAE

-2749 SNRWEEKKRNILNNT
+2749 FNRWEEEKRNILNNT

-3380 IGDMITGSLSG
+3380 VGDMITGSLSG

-3402 SAIDAAS
+3402 SAIDTAS

-3423 LNFLPTVVQPGVQN
+3423 LNFLPTIIQPGAQN
-3437 MVNVNFMGSPLAKT
+3437 TTNVNFMGSPLAKI

-3484 SGGDDVVR
+3484 TGGDDVVR
-3492 GAVSWNPAYVRN
+3492 GAVSWNPAHVRN

-3644 SKLKAIEIYHR
+3644 LKLKAIEIYHR
-3655 EKE
+3655 EKK

>member
-90 VTDEYD
+90 VVDEYD
-96 SFKRMNAQNRMQELM
+96 SFKRMNAQNEEGNREQVVPSPYVGKDDSGRITVFGVPYDEYQNMPKEEQSKVYSKAIKDRKDQELKGFTAHASDLKASVNSELKEVM
-111 RKQDNEPKPRKTLQ
+111 DLHNAEEKSYAKEHPVLSFLQGFGQAQTGGRNQRTIEANPRYRNLMAAANLLK
-125 DIVSESSTPVEQ
+125 DSE
-137 NILNREP
+137 NRLAEA
-144 ISREPAYTKGEERNY
+144 SADKS
-159 RPDIFERMKYDSSI
+159 SSI
-173 RDEDA
+173 SNFGRGVRDKALD
-178 AVDKEY
+178 VDTWTAGFSK
-184 TPKVEEKEEDVFE
+184 
-197 NYRNRFGLTQRGAEL
+197 
-212 QEELAQIQS
+212 LAD
-221 NLQNKYSK
+221 
-229 EFENTPEYKAIVGKK
+229 NTALLSALDK
-244 YNTQEEIDA
+244 
-253 ANKALNDAY
+253 ANK
-262 NKKYGA
+262 
-268 VINKE
+268 
-273 MEPYLKA
+273 
-280 YEGEIFQRYAPRIQ
+280 Q
-294 EGLRTVAKN
+294 EQL
-303 DTSKEVKA
+303 TS
-311 LTGEVDELLEK
+311 D
-322 QHKILRSKGP
+322 
-332 SSGNAMSALMGS
+332 
-344 RTYNQSTAKERQE
+344 
-357 LGALEASQRLLEQS
+357 
-371 QEIIEEA
+371 
-378 GKKGNTNFFAGLGRG
+378 
-393 FRDNMDIENF
+393 
-403 TFGLSEM
+403 
-410 ADSKYLNR
+410 
-418 ALEKAEKGEKLTPA
+418 
-432 EEKLLE
+432 EEKLLD
-438 ASVVNM
+438 ALVTNLTVN
-444 ATYGYFSSDLGRGY
+444 AYTQSDISRGY
-458 GAGSTTAVSL
+458 QIGETFAYSL
-468 PFMLEFIANPISGSG
+468 PFMLEFIANPIASSG
-483 NAIAKGLLKFGL
+483 NVIAKKLLTYGL
-495 KKFGR
+495 KKFGKAATSKAAKVAGR
-500 ASAQTASKGALNAFG
+500 LTGDIVAATGMTATTSLPRVAAD
-515 RGIASNTGKFAGR
+515 TAGR
-528 LAGDAAAA
+528 LAD
-536 LGMEGTT
+536 
-543 GLGRVA
+543 
-549 AGTLDRLKENY
+549 NY
-560 DYSLDDNG
+560 TYDVDDNG
-568 QLQVRKTGNTSIGGA
+568 ELVVNKTGNTSFVGA
-583 FARSAA
+583 AAKSAA
-589 STFFDNQS
+589 SRLIENQS
-597 EMVLNAFK
+597 EMIFNAFK
-605 GWSPFMKAVDKALP
+605 GTGGMLWGTINKVMPEGVSSFFRKAANL
-619 GRMNEFLNRIKNSK
+619 K
-633 PGELYRE
+633 PVEWFRE
-640 LKNNPTFR
+640 LANNETMR
-648 EIVKR
+648 EAAKR
-653 AQFHGQGEEYLE
+653 AQLHGMGEEYLE
-665 EVYNNLA
+665 EVYNNFA
-672 NVAMGEMTMEDALD
+672 NIPLGEMTFEEAIN
-686 LDNNIDTFLGLAP
+686 LDNNITTFLSLAP
-699 TSVMF
+699 TQIGFS
-704 GLFGLGSMAADKF
+704 LLGLGSMAVNRY

-758 VTIADKDLTTEQKK
+758 ITIADKNLTTEQKK

-814 QRYSAEQERVVA
+814 QRYSAEQERVAA
-826 EEALREVDENALN
+826 EEALREIDENALN

-860 MDEESAKLARDYY
+860 MDEDSAKLARDYY

-906 LDAEGNGTITT
+906 PDAEGNGTITT

-950 KMVNPGLL
+950 KMVNSGLL
-958 DNVQTSLA
+958 DNMQTSLA

-975 QIGEQ
+975 RIGEQ

-1056 DDYYNKMDAASIGV
+1056 DDYYNKMDVASIGV
-1070 NLSEKEGENAIV
+1070 NLSEKEGKNAIA

-1097 ISEGRNISEE
+1097 ISKGRNISEE

-1216 TDKNGKRVYYFTSVT
+1216 TDKNGKRIYYFTSVT

-1464 LGFSNKEVG
+1464 LGFSNEEAG

-1487 TIEEA
+1487 TVEEA
-1492 GEVLMQNDLEEGTN
+1492 GEVLMQNDLEEGSN

-1551 EEEYDENQRDAWY
+1551 EEEYDEEQREAWAQ
-1564 EEHYSMSYADYVTFE
+1564 ENFGMSYADYVTFE

-1621 NERGSVGSR
+1621 NERGSVDSR

-1671 SIITEIETAREQVDT
+1671 SIITEIEAAREQVDT

-1695 GNYKKGHIK
+1695 Q
-1704 LDGYDITIENP
+1704 IEN
-1715 KGSERSGTDADGNK
+1715 
-1729 WSITMNNDYGYIRG
+1729 
-1743 TESIDGDHIDI
+1743 
-1754 FLSDNPAEGNVY
+1754 
-1766 VIDQLNTT
+1766 
-1774 TGEFDEHKVMYGFS
+1774 
-1788 SRGEAMLAYLL
+1788 
-1799 NYSPGWQGLGA
+1799 
-1810 ISEVS
+1810 
-1815 KDEFKKWI
+1815 
-1823 DSSHRK
+1823 
-1829 TKPFADY
+1829 
-1836 KSVKVKE
+1836 
-1843 AQIESQG
+1843 QG
-1850 KITSEPVSQLEN
+1850 KITAEPVSPLEN

-1876 AKNKKKAAD
+1876 AKNKKRAAD

-1923 KAENELKEFTNKV
+1923 EAESKLKDLTNKV
-1936 SNDSIRFREIKDGDI
+1936 PDENVASATDNIGEFSTENDDIRFRIVHHG
-1951 TSFAQKYNLDES
+1951 T
-1963 DVGKYAKSMNVG
+1963 
-1975 NLGGASYAFKNIKR
+1975 GASFDKFTTEKIGTGEGNAAFGWGLYFTEKKDIAMYYANMLGSGLQKSHLQYELERAKE
-1989 SIRLLN
+1989 RLPYVKGDVKKDIESHIQYLEKQIVDLQTGKHLYDVEIPDDGYIN
-1995 SNLSLG
+1995 WDKAIPEEQKKQIQDQAEKEGLSFSFYG
-2001 EFVKVFAP
+2001 DAVSPKEYFE
-2009 VKADLYEK
+2009 KAGMELEGFQLYK
-2017 FGNVDALRDEY
+2017 SLTDALGSDKAASLFLNRAGFNGIEYEAGRHSANKKGNEMNFVVFDE
-2028 VQQEI
+2028 
-2033 EQRNVMEA
+2033 N
-2041 ARKRAEEEAETERK
+2041 
-2055 RLEEF
+2055 
-2060 ELMTDTEMDAS
+2060 
-2071 YFKALE
+2071 
-2077 ENDEP
+2077 
-2082 RMRDIVNEAARRKG
+2082 
-2096 YVSADEFRMAHRA
+2096 
-2109 PSYDEE
+2109 
-2115 GYDKSMVD
+2115 
-2123 VANDKDNIRQ
+2123 
-2133 SLNEQL
+2133 
-2139 KMNRDTYKDE
+2139 
-2149 SAFAI
+2149 
-2154 NEALSAIDEGK
+2154 
-2165 HPTVTIY
+2165 
-2172 RAVPKSLKEGRVRNG
+2172 AV
-2187 DWVSLSESYVKTHGE
+2187 
-2202 HALNGDY
+2202 
-2209 RIIKEEVPA
+2209 RIIDH
-2218 ENLYWDGNDINE
+2218 L
-2230 WGYDDRS
+2230 
-2237 DYRYKDTK
+2237 
-2245 NNRKLSDLITRDDNG
+2245 
-2260 NIIPPS
+2260 
-2266 KRFNARKADT
+2266 
-2276 RYRLIGEQ
+2276 RYRLISEQ
-2284 ETANLDEV
+2284 ETANLDKV
-2292 TKQREIIQTV
+2292 PKQREIIQTV

-2308 LNTPIHITRSLDE
+2308 LNTPIHIARSLDE

-2400 NVRSEIADMAVSRYA
+2400 NVKSEIADITVSRYA

-2474 LETGDLFEQAK
+2474 LETGDLFEHAR

-2749 SNRWEEKKRNILNNT
+2749 FNRWEEEKRNILNNT

-2894 DGRTSEA
+2894 GGRTSEA

-3270 SEYGRRYILFWNA
+3270 SEYGRCYILFWNA

-3380 IGDMITGSLSG
+3380 VGDMITGSLSG

-3423 LNFLPTVVQPGVQN
+3423 INFLPTIIQPGAQN
-3437 MVNVNFMGSPLAKT
+3437 TTNVNFMGSPLAKI

-3484 SGGDDVVR
+3484 TGGDDVVR

-3621 IKDQEELLKDD
+3621 IKDLEKLLKDD